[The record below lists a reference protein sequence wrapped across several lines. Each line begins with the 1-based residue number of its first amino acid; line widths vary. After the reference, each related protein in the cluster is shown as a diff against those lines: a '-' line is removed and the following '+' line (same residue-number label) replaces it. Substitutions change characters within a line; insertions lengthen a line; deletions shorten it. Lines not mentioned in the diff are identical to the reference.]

1 MFETIIANIEHDLK
15 SYVRLLELTKKNG
28 NPIDI
33 RAVQFGVDEH
43 RAAIKLLEAAGK
55 IDKKK
60 ESYCP
65 GGVNPYP
72 LIRSFLCAWS
82 NKRYRGVCDD
92 EKYCEDRN
100 DCRKY
105 KAQILALLDALPGGG
120 R

>member
-1 MFETIIANIEHDLK
+1 MSEFDAAIRILWGQLAGASSLATLGSLVSEGME
-15 SYVRLLELTKKNG
+15 LEVAENQ
-28 NPIDI
+28 I
-33 RAVQFGVDEH
+33 RS
-43 RAAIKLLEAAGK
+43 AIKLLEAAEK